1 MERRVRATARSGLVL
16 IVHDWNGVDD
26 YEQRLQVWATSEET
40 LTASAGGSGQRTI
53 LWPYILAGLFL
64 REFVGDYPWVH
75 IDIAGTAYGDGK
87 LPYQV
92 KGSTGAPTRLFVEWV
107 LGRVP

>member
-1 MERRVRATARSGLVL
+1 MARGNWGPWICLDFDGTDLDPVDYSLEARSAL
-16 IVHDWNGVDD
+16 IESRFADLKNSGG
-26 YEQRLQVWATSEET
+26 RPGGTI
-40 LTASAGGSGQRTI
+40 TAA
-53 LWPYILAGLFL
+53 WFL